1 MKITNIKGQLHRK
14 NRFSIYI
21 DGKYRFSLD
30 YDTLVRS
37 HLHVE
42 DEINDADIERLE
54 LKDEYARARDYL
66 YTLLSYR
73 GRSEYESRKRLLEK
87 GFSRDVTEE
96 VLRNFKKNGTIE
108 DRRFAA
114 EWLDS
119 VLLHRPL
126 GRMRA
131 EHELREK
138 RINDTVISEVCDERF
153 GPDEEKEFARRALEK
168 RLPALERVPQDTARQ
183 RVWRYLKN
191 RGFRFDIIQE
201 LCKEYFCDH
210 IE

>member
-1 MKITNIKGQLHRK
+1 MKITNIKGQLRRK
-14 NRFSIYI
+14 NRFSIYL
-21 DGKYRFSLD
+21 DGKYAFSLD
-30 YDTLVRS
+30 YDTLSRS
-37 HLHVE
+37 GLHIE
-42 DEINDADIERLE
+42 DEVSDADIERLE

-73 GRSEYESRKRLLEK
+73 GRSEYESKKRLLDK
-87 GFSRDVTEE
+87 GFSRGVTEE
-96 VLRNFKKNGTIE
+96 VIRDFKKKGIIE

-119 VLLHRPL
+119 ILLHRPL
-126 GRMRA
+126 GRLRA

-138 RINDTVISEVCDERF
+138 RVNEAVISGVCDERF
-153 GPDEEKEFARRALEK
+153 GQDEEENLARRALEK
-168 RLPALERVPQDTARQ
+168 RLTVLRNVPPDTARE
-183 RVWRYLKN
+183 RVWRHLKN